1 MQIQINKQCNIIF
14 MNDHFS
20 TCCKRGTSEMY
31 LAKASYLTGSDQ
43 IVENDI
49 LATDLWQM
57 FFKQQQGTFLVRFY
71 FEECLGN

>member
-1 MQIQINKQCNIIF
+1 
-14 MNDHFS
+14 
-20 TCCKRGTSEMY
+20 MY

-57 FFKQQQGTFLVRFY
+57 FFKKQQGTFLVRFY